1 MGSQEGQSV
10 LPGRT
15 DRPAPPPLPFLLL
28 WLSLYIFTP
37 ECRAARRVI
46 VLWALLE
53 VFVLCSKLNL
63 RFLHL
68 RSHNSITFKVTLR
81 RAQSS
86 PVQLSSAG
94 WSSVLVSPAQ
104 SADSRQWCS
113 SGNTLAEVNQ
123 GLEWKGIGHSSGGV
137 GGGLQWIAHLSLEIE
152 PVRTHMN
159 THTLFPA
166 LKTRGPETEQQSEPW
181 PSGSSLD
188 EVHLSRLSPLR
199 SEASLSPPPPR
210 PPLALCDWLFI
221 ILIPSLSQSG
231 DQQSVSLPSSLS
243 SPSPPSLP
251 LPWGCRSTCL
261 PRISLILWL
270 DSLFPLPGL

>member
-137 GGGLQWIAHLSLEIE
+137 GGGFAMNRSPVIRDWASAH
-152 PVRTHMN
+152 THEH
-159 THTLFPA
+159 THTLPC
-166 LKTRGPETEQQSEPW
+166 PEDKRARNRATVWTLTIRQQSW
-181 PSGSSLD
+181 WSPSLTSVTPPLWSL
-188 EVHLSRLSPLR
+188 P
-199 SEASLSPPPPR
+199 LSPPSEATAR
-210 PPLALCDWLFI
+210 SVWLT
-221 ILIPSLSQSG
+221 LYYPHP
-231 DQQSVSLPSSLS
+231 V
-243 SPSPPSLP
+243 
-251 LPWGCRSTCL
+251 T
-261 PRISLILWL
+261 
-270 DSLFPLPGL
+270 